1 MPNHFKTALIA
12 CLIALPS
19 FVFAAEN
26 AAEVKSPL
34 PTQSAVSTP
43 SETAPKTAAAVQ
55 NTRIGY
61 VDIARIGAESE
72 QGKSLRIR
80 LLSSKDKLQS
90 KIEGKKK
97 ALDKIK
103 ASIEAKIATMS
114 PKQREAKSKEFQ
126 KKVQEFQKFV
136 QASEQEFIALQEK
149 ETQTLYEAIEQ
160 ASVEHG
166 KANGYV
172 AIVVKKELFYVAN
185 TVDVQD
191 VTEAL
196 IKALN
201 QDGQKK

>member
-34 PTQSAVSTP
+34 PAQSAVSTP
-43 SETAPKTAAAVQ
+43 PEAAPKPAAAVQ
-55 NTRIGY
+55 NARIGY
-61 VDIARIGAESE
+61 VDIVRIGAESE

-136 QASEQEFIALQEK
+136 QASEQEFINLQEK
-149 ETQTLYEAIEQ
+149 ETRTLYEAIEQ

-191 VTEAL
+191 VTDAL
-196 IKALN
+196 IKVLN
-201 QDGQKK
+201 QDGHKK